1 MAISA
6 VSVGCLRAGRHAHA
20 SLQAA
25 NRNRRNCR
33 ISGIVQVTIIT
44 MIIKVMVM
52 IMATLITIMIIIMII
67 IIRIFRNYQASES
80 LGKLTSYGHLELIR
94 GQPTALNY

>member
-1 MAISA
+1 
-6 VSVGCLRAGRHAHA
+6 
-20 SLQAA
+20 
-25 NRNRRNCR
+25 
-33 ISGIVQVTIIT
+33 

-80 LGKLTSYGHLELIR
+80 LGKLTSYGHLEFNRVNLQSLPS
-94 GQPTALNY
+94 QPSFQLGGELKV